1 MDGTKYNL
9 PQKETTDMVWPSVK
23 EGKMDANKKM
33 INMQVQ
39 GKRRRGRPTKIRLD
53 NVREDVI

>member
-1 MDGTKYNL
+1 
-9 PQKETTDMVWPSVK
+9 MVWPSVK